1 MTTTDLE
8 GWHPGEVDTDPV
20 HLAYQETQAQVVDRY
35 VQGRLASLGEFGE
48 WLSNCGWGIHH
59 QAWLAA
65 YGVLR
70 LPAEL
75 GRLVRDSPRGLG
87 VVVRAWGPWVSGSRQ
102 NERIRLAIASQD
114 IERALDAKK
123 RDRIVGGV
131 LTFLFVALVAGGT
144 WVGWHHA
151 PIRTVLAWLGAVLA
165 LGVVARMSRGERVLP
180 RPDVPVGRVITSAA
194 VVEACQPI
202 CGKDKAVTVIGV
214 PHRDGDLTRVKC
226 QAPHG
231 ISVSKFAAGRDIIA
245 QGLKVAEDCLV
256 VDPLP
261 LQSADLFE
269 LQISSKH
276 PLELKVGHS
285 PVLEVTETD
294 AHQGIP
300 MGGASSGLTV
310 LSLNRGGVLV
320 SGTSGYGKTVLLRN
334 ILNACL
340 LDPAMKP
347 CVWDFKGD
355 GDFAAYEDVIE
366 LHEGDDDETV
376 KDFAEWLKW
385 QRNDEM
391 PRRKAAIREAVRAG
405 GSDPKL
411 TRQLAL
417 RIGLPFVPVFGD
429 EIQVPLSW
437 GGTTGQEI
445 EDGLLHM
452 ARTGRSRGYHLILAT
467 QRPDSDAIKTAV
479 RAQLPTR
486 LVTYMDNAAS
496 SQMALGT
503 PAEAGWNANALPAVP
518 GYAIGLG
525 PGVITG
531 ATKFKAFD
539 STVDDARRV
548 VRTSLEVGVR
558 SVQSTS
564 VNRPELHLVQDSP
577 RDRPALP
584 EVLRLALAAW
594 PVAGYDA
601 HADILAGCMGWDR
614 GDLVTA
620 MKDLGVPLRAVY
632 MPRTD
637 GENTTQRGFK
647 RDAVDEAKARYAAP

>member
-1 MTTTDLE
+1 MTSTELE

-131 LTFLFVALVAGGT
+131 LTFLFVALVAGAT

-194 VVEACQPI
+194 IVDAFAPLCKKDTAAVVL
-202 CGKDKAVTVIGV
+202 GV
-214 PHRDGDLTRVKC
+214 PHRKGEGWYAVVQVPAGLE
-226 QAPHG
+226 
-231 ISVSKFAAGRDIIA
+231 VSQVMSRRATIA
-245 QGLKVAEDCLV
+245 QGLKVAEDRV
-256 VDPLP
+256 SIDPLP
-261 LQSADLFE
+261 MSAADQLGLYVADRHPMDVEIGRAPVLDADRTDMWQGVPLGPSADGLVVMSVIE
-269 LQISSKH
+269 
-276 PLELKVGHS
+276 GH
-285 PVLEVTETD
+285 VMV
-294 AHQGIP
+294 A
-300 MGGASSGLTV
+300 GAT
-310 LSLNRGGVLV
+310 
-320 SGTSGYGKTVLLRN
+320 GTGKSHVLRN
-334 ILNACL
+334 IVNTAL
-340 LDPAMKP
+340 LDPQCEP
-347 CVWDFKGD
+347 VVWDFKGA
-355 GDFAAYEDVIE
+355 GDFVPYRKVIKVQRGSGEATVTAFAA
-366 LHEGDDDETV
+366 
-376 KDFAEWLKW
+376 WLRW
-385 QRNDEM
+385 LVTEEM
-391 PRRKAAIREAVRAG
+391 PRRGAALDGLVDAELTDDTDLTRWASDRLGLPMLLVVVDEVQTPLAWG
-405 GSDPKL
+405 GSLGKQVAEDL
-411 TRQLAL
+411 LNAARVGRAL
-417 RIGLPFVPVFGD
+417 GV
-429 EIQVPLSW
+429 
-437 GGTTGQEI
+437 
-445 EDGLLHM
+445 
-452 ARTGRSRGYHLILAT
+452 HLVLAT
-467 QRPDSDAIKTAV
+467 QRPDSSAVDTALRAQCTTKLSLKVDNADASRAALGV
-479 RAQLPTR
+479 RAESGWEADSLPSEPKG
-486 LVTYMDNAAS
+486 AAI
-496 SQMALGT
+496 A
-503 PAEAGWNANALPAVP
+503 
-518 GYAIGLG
+518 LG
-525 PGVITG
+525 PGIRPK
-531 ATKFKAFD
+531 ATRLRCFKSDVA
-539 STVDDARRV
+539 DARMIVARV
-548 VRTSLEVGVR
+548 QPK
-558 SVQSTS
+558 SVE
-564 VNRPELHLVQDSP
+564 RPELHLVQDSP

-614 GDLVTA
+614 GDLVA
-620 MKDLGVPLRAVY
+620 GMKDLGVPLRAVY